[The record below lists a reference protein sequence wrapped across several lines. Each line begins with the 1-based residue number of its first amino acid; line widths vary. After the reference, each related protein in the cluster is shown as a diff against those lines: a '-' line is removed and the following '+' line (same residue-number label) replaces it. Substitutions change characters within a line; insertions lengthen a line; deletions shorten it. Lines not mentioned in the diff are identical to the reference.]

1 MYMSAIYICMCFVS
15 VLIILFDEQENVA
28 LLFFFCFFFRFFFL
42 FFVFLSCVLK
52 ETCQETSRGA
62 AIEGACF
69 RAVFSGSPFSKTTG
83 KNKHAASLT
92 MLDLGGDRPTL
103 DSKAVFAY
111 RSSLGFRSR
120 A

>member
-1 MYMSAIYICMCFVS
+1 MQVCKVMEVSRTEKKCCMYLDVLQLLVHAFMC
-15 VLIILFDEQENVA
+15 L
-28 LLFFFCFFFRFFFL
+28 FFL
-42 FFVFLSCVLK
+42 FFFVFFLSCVLK

>member
-1 MYMSAIYICMCFVS
+1 MLY
-15 VLIILFDEQENVA
+15 
-28 LLFFFCFFFRFFFL
+28 FFL
-42 FFVFLSCVLK
+42 FIFFLSCVLK
-52 ETCQETSRGA
+52 ETCRETSRGA

-92 MLDLGGDRPTL
+92 ILGLGGDRPTL

-120 A
+120 ALRLYIYISPEGICFPFSFHLISFQFYSV